1 MRRAAVCLLL
11 LLVPFGA
18 EGASTARAPAPAKS
32 PFASPPATPTV
43 LAPGV
48 ISTGDDE
55 SHAVLAPDGTTLYFL
70 KNSPNFDFWTI
81 VTSRWQSGRWSEPK
95 VAPFSGQWSDA
106 DPFLTEDGSKLF
118 FISTRPVSGTP
129 KQDTDLWVVE
139 RTSSGAWGPPVN
151 LAAVN
156 SSEAEWFPTVTR
168 SGMLYFGSERPGG
181 KGGADIWR
189 SRLVG
194 GVYQVP
200 ENVSEVNTP
209 AGEFEPMV
217 SPDERFMVFA
227 AIGRAGGL
235 GAFDLWISYNQNG
248 SWSEPGHLE
257 PPINTPGWDF
267 GPRLTPDGRTLLF
280 TSSRAPGRKRDHAL
294 SYRELITKLHAPGN
308 GLRDIYYLSATAL
321 PTAPQAHPDTTGATP
336 E

>member
-1 MRRAAVCLLL
+1 M
-11 LLVPFGA
+11 
-18 EGASTARAPAPAKS
+18 
-32 PFASPPATPTV
+32 
-43 LAPGV
+43 
-48 ISTGDDE
+48 
-55 SHAVLAPDGTTLYFL
+55 
-70 KNSPNFDFWTI
+70 
-81 VTSRWQSGRWSEPK
+81 
-95 VAPFSGQWSDA
+95 
-106 DPFLTEDGSKLF
+106 
-118 FISTRPVSGTP
+118 
-129 KQDTDLWVVE
+129 VE
-139 RTSSGAWGPPVN
+139 RTASGAWGSPVN

-168 SGMLYFGSERPGG
+168 SGTLYFGSERPGG

-194 GVYQVP
+194 GAYQAP

-235 GAFDLWISYNQNG
+235 GAFDLWISYNQDGN
-248 SWSEPGHLE
+248 WSQPAHLE

-294 SYRELITKLHAPGN
+294 SYRQLIAKLRAPGN
-308 GLRDIYYLSATAL
+308 GLRDIYYLSVAAL